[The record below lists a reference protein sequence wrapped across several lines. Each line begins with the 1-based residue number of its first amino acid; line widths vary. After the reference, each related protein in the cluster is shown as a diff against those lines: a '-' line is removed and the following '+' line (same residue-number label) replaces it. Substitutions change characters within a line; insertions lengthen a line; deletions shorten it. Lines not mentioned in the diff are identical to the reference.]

1 MAIADRI
8 NEMYTHVGDVY
19 DTITNVDVNTGKNLF
34 DKEQETINT
43 IINSAGTLTPN
54 NDYNSSDFINIKS
67 STSIVLSTNTTS
79 AILEIVEYDINKSL
93 INRGVKT
100 NSNFYTITTNVNTS
114 YVRISYQNTST
125 QTQLEYGS
133 SSTTYEPYTDNP
145 TYKNIE
151 NISKVIRS
159 SYLEI
164 MNNGIDKIWNNWE
177 KVTGSGTDIS
187 LSPTLEAPMRNVLNG
202 NTYQFTTTGKNLMP
216 NNGVTLTRNGI
227 TFTLNED
234 GSYILNGTSTAV
246 VDYNI
251 CQAGELQL
259 ETGTYTLSSTNN
271 IPSGMWLSVFVGSSD
286 RYALTGGNTKTMTF
300 STATTN
306 AKAHF
311 YINSGVT
318 INNLRIYPMIVS
330 GTTVGDYEPY
340 TGGQASPNPQY
351 PQDIHVVSGDN
362 SILVRGR
369 QLWDENWHLGG
380 IGSTGRD
387 YDATTTSI
395 RTQSYIEIGKGKTFF
410 VTCPLGNRCYCFF
423 YDKNKNY
430 VYSTT
435 IWIDAT
441 SKYGTYT
448 MPSNATYLRIA
459 FLADYGATYNN
470 DIIIGYYSSGIDTSY
485 EPYSSNSYNI
495 DLPVENLLDLTS
507 LVQRTSSTGVSNIQ
521 KNSFEQIGT
530 GTWGNTYFYFKND
543 EKNTNYTISLKALS
557 SLARRTGVS
566 VYGGANTEAS
576 TEFTNIGTQWLDINA
591 NIQGSTSYS
600 FNSGNY
606 EYLMFRFWNN
616 GTATALSSN
625 VTLYMNDIQLEKG
638 SKANSYTPFG
648 TTPIELCDFNTYK
661 DNFLRTSGKNLFD
674 KDNANIVNAFINPT
688 GYVLQAND
696 NMRTLYIPCKPNT
709 TYTVSKI
716 QSARFVLGT
725 SNTIEIGSSMTNGR
739 NNFTATQ
746 LTITSGANDT
756 YLLVFF
762 YNGNADTLTPQ
773 QILDTIQIEEGT
785 TATDYEPYGSGEWY
799 THKELGKA
807 IIDENIVGGAL
818 TDSNQR
824 IMFSSSSNPFL
835 SNVYISTP
843 SSASNLTPSLSNYF
857 SSSAQSEITPTNN
870 KVGFSKWGDT
880 TFVYFSAIYNSVAD
894 FKTWLSTHNVVVYYV
909 LATPNYNKI
918 TYEPLLEQLEAFYNA
933 KSKNSQTNITQENN
947 DLPFIIDSTML
958 KEV

>member
-19 DTITNVDVNTGKNLF
+19 DTITNVDL
-34 DKEQETINT
+34 
-43 IINSAGTLTPN
+43 P
-54 NDYNSSDFINIKS
+54 
-67 STSIVLSTNTTS
+67 TN
-79 AILEIVEYDINKSL
+79 
-93 INRGVKT
+93 
-100 NSNFYTITTNVNTS
+100 
-114 YVRISYQNTST
+114 
-125 QTQLEYGS
+125 
-133 SSTTYEPYTDNP
+133 
-145 TYKNIE
+145 KNIQ
-151 NISKVIRS
+151 NIPSTMRS

-202 NTYQFTTTGKNLMP
+202 NTYQFTTTGKNLLDTT
-216 NNGVTLTRNGI
+216 NISTISTQTGI
-227 TFTLNED
+227 TITPTYEEGLLKNLVVSGTPTTTSWNTIKSISLKA
-234 GSYILNGTSTAV
+234 GSYILTGLNISDTTKTGLRVGVYIDSARQYFVSANSTSYSFTLS
-246 VDYNI
+246 
-251 CQAGELQL
+251 E
-259 ETGTYTLSSTNN
+259 ETGMNFVVWVQNVNSYPTGTNIITPMIRLSS
-271 IPSGMWLSVFVGSSD
+271 
-286 RYALTGGNTKTMTF
+286 
-300 STATTN
+300 
-306 AKAHF
+306 
-311 YINSGVT
+311 VT
-318 INNLRIYPMIVS
+318 DD
-330 GTTVGDYEPY
+330 TYEPY

-362 SILVRGR
+362 EINVCGKNLFNKDTDIV
-369 QLWDENWHLGG
+369 ENYTFGGTGNLINDNNFFYQSYYIPVDANTTYSFLGQKT
-380 IGSTGRD
+380 IGSDSLRVCEYKSDKTFIKRN
-387 YDATTTSI
+387 YELYTITTTAETKYI
-395 RTQSYIEIGKGKTFF
+395 RVSNYKTKLNTTQLEKG
-410 VTCPLGNRCYCFF
+410 
-423 YDKNKNY
+423 
-430 VYSTT
+430 
-435 IWIDAT
+435 
-441 SKYGTYT
+441 
-448 MPSNATYLRIA
+448 
-459 FLADYGATYNN
+459 
-470 DIIIGYYSSGIDTSY
+470 SSATSY
-485 EPYSSNSYNI
+485 EPYQGNTYNI

-507 LVQRTSSTGVSNIQ
+507 LVQRTSSTGASNIQ